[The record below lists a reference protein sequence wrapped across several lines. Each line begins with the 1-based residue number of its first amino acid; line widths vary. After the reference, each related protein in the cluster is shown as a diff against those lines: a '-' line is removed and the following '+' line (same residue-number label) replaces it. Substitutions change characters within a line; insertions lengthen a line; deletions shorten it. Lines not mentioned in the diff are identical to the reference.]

1 MYFKFSRR
9 VLGSRFVTGAVAALA
24 VFGWSPTES
33 LSGSHTLMLLPS
45 GKVLAAA
52 GFGGT
57 ADFVSPPINT
67 TSEMYDPTATGPSGT
82 PRIVFGSN
90 RQQGNHDIYLM
101 ELDGTS
107 QTRLTTSPAYDDQP
121 KWSPDR
127 TKIAFMS
134 DRDGNFE
141 IYTMNADGSNQARIT
156 NNLAADGFPAWSHD
170 GTKIAF
176 VRGDLRNPST
186 FEIFVMDANG
196 SNQMQL
202 TTDTAIDGV
211 PSWSPD
217 NTKIVFMSGGNSVF
231 DPNSFE
237 IFVINANG
245 TGRTRLTNNSIVD
258 GQPSYSPDG
267 SRILFASGDALNP
280 NGIEIFVMNA
290 DGSSRTQ
297 LTNNTVTDGFPA
309 WSFDGSNIVFASGS
323 IANEG
328 TVELFVMNA
337 NGTNPA
343 RLTNNS
349 ELDWFPDWEP
359 VQTPPSQVQFSAPT
373 NTAGEGSGSSVI
385 TVTRTGNTT
394 GTAAVSFFTSDNS
407 GGNSCNV
414 VGNFASARCD
424 YETTTGVLNFAPGE
438 TSKTLSILLVDD
450 SYDENT
456 ETFLVSLSN
465 AAGSGVV
472 LGSQVT
478 TTVTITDND
487 SVNGPNPLDNPDAI
501 FIVRQHYLDFLNREP
516 DAAGLAFW
524 TNQIT
529 SCGADAQCV
538 EIRRINVSAA
548 FFLSIEFQE
557 TGYLVYRFYKV
568 AHNPPGIP
576 VPVRY
581 FEFLSDTQQIGQGV
595 VIGQAGAEQKLEAN
609 KQAFALDFVLRLRFI
624 QDHPTSRTPP
634 EFVDALYTNA
644 GVTPTPAERTSATN
658 EFGSATTTA
667 DTAARARVLRR
678 VADNSTLRQQE
689 LNKAFVLMQYFGYL
703 RRNPFDPP
711 EPGLNFDGYNFWLG
725 KLIQFNGNFV
735 NAEMVK
741 AFIISSEYRQRFGP

>member
-1 MYFKFSRR
+1 MFCKFSSQ
-9 VLGSRFVTGAVAALA
+9 VYPSRFLLAVISALA
-24 VFGWSPTES
+24 VIT
-33 LSGSHTLMLLPS
+33 SGGVPI
-45 GKVLAAA
+45 LAANPA
-52 GFGGT
+52 LL
-57 ADFVSPPINT
+57 AVRDKPSPSPQTGLQSSTIGN
-67 TSEMYDPTATGPSGT
+67 DPRTGPNHRAAGVGGGS
-82 PRIVFGSN
+82 PRIAFGSVRN
-90 RQQGNHDIYLM
+90 GGNHDIFLM
-101 ELDGTS
+101 DLDGS
-107 QTRLTTSPAYDDQP
+107 NQIRLTNSPAYDDQP
-121 KWSPDR
+121 KWSPDGS
-127 TKIAFMS
+127 KIVFMS
-134 DRDGNFE
+134 DRDNNFE
-141 IYTMNADGSNQARIT
+141 IYTMNADGSNQARLT
-156 NNLAADGFPAWSHD
+156 TNLAADGFPAWSHD

-186 FEIFVMDANG
+186 FEIFVMNANG
-196 SNQMQL
+196 TNQVQL
-202 TTDTAIDGV
+202 TNDAAIDGV

-217 NTKIVFMSGGNSVF
+217 NTKIVFMSGDSNVFMVNSY
-231 DPNSFE
+231 E
-237 IFVINANG
+237 IFVMNAADG
-245 TGRTRLTNNSIVD
+245 SGRTRLTNNSIVD

-267 SRILFASGDALNP
+267 TRILFASGDGLNP

-297 LTNNTVTDGFPA
+297 LTSNTVTDGFPA

-323 IANEG
+323 TANEG
-328 TVELFVMNA
+328 TVELFVMNS
-337 NGTNPA
+337 NGSNPA
-343 RLTNNS
+343 RLTNNP

-359 VQTPPSQVQFSAPT
+359 VQTPPSQVQFSAAT
-373 NTAGEGSGSSVI
+373 NVAGEGSGNSVI

-394 GTAAVSFFTSDNS
+394 GMAAVTFLTSDNA
-407 GGNSCNV
+407 GGSNCNV

-424 YETTTGVLNFAPGE
+424 YETTSGVLNFAPGE
-438 TSKTLSILLVDD
+438 TSKTLSVFLVDD
-450 SYDENT
+450 SYDENN
-456 ETFLVSLSN
+456 ETLLVSLSG

-472 LGSQVT
+472 LGSQIT
-478 TTVTITDND
+478 TTITITDND
-487 SVNGPNPLDNPDAI
+487 SANGPNPLDNPDAV
-501 FIVRQHYLDFLNREP
+501 FFVRQHYLDFLNREP

-576 VPVRY
+576 VPVRF

-609 KQAFALDFVLRLRFI
+609 KQTFALDFVLRLRFI
-624 QDHPTSRTPP
+624 QDHPTTLTPTQ
-634 EFVDALYTNA
+634 FVDALYTNA
-644 GVTPTPAERTSATN
+644 GVTPSAAERTSVIN
-658 EFGSATTTA
+658 EFGGAPTTA

-711 EPGLNFDGYNFWLG
+711 EPGLNFDGYNFWLN

-741 AFIISSEYRQRFGP
+741 AFIISGEYRQRFGP